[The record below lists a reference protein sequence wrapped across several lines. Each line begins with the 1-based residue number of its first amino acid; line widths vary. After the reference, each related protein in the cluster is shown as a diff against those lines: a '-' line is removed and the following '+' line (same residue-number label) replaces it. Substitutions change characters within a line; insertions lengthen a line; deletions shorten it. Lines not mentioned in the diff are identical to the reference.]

1 MLLAGGFELLFPEL
15 EGLLLCEVLPEEPQ
29 AASPST
35 RTTAS
40 IIAKVLF
47 IVLFP
52 FTLEVVSNRHS
63 FFVYKTYILSEVQN
77 KISIDRIDLP
87 FLV

>member
-29 AASPST
+29 AASPSIKT
-35 RTTAS
+35 NAS
-40 IIAKVLF
+40 TIAKVFF

-52 FTLEVVSNRHS
+52 FTLDSGHANTCHS
-63 FFVYKTYILSEVQN
+63 IPYIESL
-77 KISIDRIDLP
+77 R
-87 FLV
+87 

>member
-1 MLLAGGFELLFPEL
+1 MLPVLLADGFELLFPEL

-35 RTTAS
+35 RTAAS
-40 IIAKVLF
+40 IIAKVFF

-52 FTLEVVSNRHS
+52 FVLDSGHGETSHCIPYTEN
-63 FFVYKTYILSEVQN
+63 IQ
-77 KISIDRIDLP
+77 
-87 FLV
+87 

>member
-35 RTTAS
+35 KTNAS
-40 IIAKVLF
+40 TIAKYFF

-52 FTLEVVSNRHS
+52 FTLDFGHANTCHGNP
-63 FFVYKTYILSEVQN
+63 YIESL
-77 KISIDRIDLP
+77 R
-87 FLV
+87 